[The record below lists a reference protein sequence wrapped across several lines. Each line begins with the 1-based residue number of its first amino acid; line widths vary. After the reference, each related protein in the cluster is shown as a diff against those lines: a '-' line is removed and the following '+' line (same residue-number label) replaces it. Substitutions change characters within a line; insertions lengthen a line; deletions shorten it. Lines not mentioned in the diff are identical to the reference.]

1 MPNDFTLFLWLLKL
15 GALAN
20 LYFLANTLTL
30 DPARTDPQIVI
41 PALILFAV
49 SGYRCLFPNRYKDN
63 VVLHDSVLSSTLVT
77 RVIATFSEV
86 AYIYQFSHVLRL
98 LNVANVG
105 WVDALSWLMVFQVV
119 VSQFFVWGAIATERL
134 ALYVYEE
141 LGWLV
146 MFAANTLASAYLYA
160 TVEGLGPREILL
172 QLNLLFGAFY
182 LPWQVMHLH
191 ALRTDARQTAQ
202 STEGAAP
209 ITPRLVANL
218 LGRALYQRKR
228 ATDAASWG
236 GLIGLTWMVAYWAVL
251 IPVWVHQIVLV
262 AATR

>member
-20 LYFLANTLTL
+20 LYFLANTLAL
-30 DPARTDPQIVI
+30 DSGRTDPQIVV
-41 PALILFAV
+41 PAVILFAV

-119 VSQFFVWGAIATERL
+119 VSQFCVWGAIATERL
-134 ALYVYEE
+134 TLYVYEE

-146 MFAANTLASAYLYA
+146 MFVANTVASAYLYA

-172 QLNLLFGAFY
+172 QLNLLFGVFY
-182 LPWQVMHLH
+182 LPWQVVHLH
-191 ALRTDARQTAQ
+191 ALRTDAQQTAQ
-202 STEGAAP
+202 TTGGGARV
-209 ITPRLVANL
+209 TPQLVASL
-218 LGRALYQRKR
+218 LGRAL
-228 ATDAASWG
+228 
-236 GLIGLTWMVAYWAVL
+236 
-251 IPVWVHQIVLV
+251 
-262 AATR
+262 